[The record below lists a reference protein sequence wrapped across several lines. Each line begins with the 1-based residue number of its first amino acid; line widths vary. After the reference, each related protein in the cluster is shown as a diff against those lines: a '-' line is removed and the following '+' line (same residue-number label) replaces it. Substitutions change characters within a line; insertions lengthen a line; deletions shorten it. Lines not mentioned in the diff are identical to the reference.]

1 MSPRQLR
8 KAIIEGRWVAT
19 ATAKTLP
26 GPPPEWSEW
35 RQKRMAVA
43 IQCARLFIFFGY
55 TWKEIQDRVNQTN
68 GDRPGF
74 VGENLSRQRMNQYAQ
89 KGIDFLLDRGAFV
102 PKTEARE
109 ANLAPRKPKTKH
121 RQPKSM
127 R

>member
-8 KAIIEGRWVAT
+8 KAIIEGRWIAT
-19 ATAKTLP
+19 ETAKTLP
-26 GPPPEWSEW
+26 EPPPEWSEW

-55 TWKEIQDRVNQTN
+55 TWKEIQDRVNQAS
-68 GDRPGF
+68 GDKPGF
-74 VGENLSRQRMNQYAQ
+74 MGEDLSRARLQQYVK
-89 KGIDFLLDRGAFV
+89 KGVDFLLDRGVFS
-102 PKTEARE
+102 PKNEARE

-121 RQPKSM
+121 RQAKST